1 MDEVIRVL
9 LLKDGRT
16 IVTKLE
22 EVPGAE
28 IGEPDCAMIDP
39 VIYDTSN
46 DNLETA
52 LSRFPGKNITQ
63 DTKMAILSDNILTM
77 VTPTTALLAEYL
89 VTIGD

>member
-1 MDEVIRVL
+1 MDDIIRVL

-39 VIYDTSN
+39 VIYDTTVGE
-46 DNLETA
+46 LTKA
-52 LSRFPGKNITQ
+52 LSRFPGKHITP

-77 VTPTTALLAEYL
+77 VKPAATLLSEYL
-89 VTIGD
+89 IVIGD